1 MQYKLR
7 GGHGR
12 IVGHVEYYK
21 LQLMALAMRYL
32 SWKLMAKESTILAD
46 PQARRALHAFTL
58 VVEVILTF
66 LSFRAI
72 QIDQRP
78 LVSFQEKYEPL
89 VPVGGQRDTNTASQ
103 SALGG
108 FNPPSRSR
116 VEHFP
121 VEKLAPRPYQP
132 VYQPPT
138 PPPEE
143 DIQASS
149 MEWTPQHKFQPP
161 ITYRASQTKP
171 VFNEPSPFHGVLPPA
186 PVSWAQRLR
195 NPPNQPSFHKA
206 SQEKKE
212 NFFGKKS
219 SRVISDAASDVSSV
233 APSVADSSM
242 FDFDSPVKFAPPRF
256 FAPAD
261 RMETGLESL
270 FSDTFSLG
278 REPSVAEQQ
287 GPPILRTSASTNPLP
302 RLLTALLLAASCV
315 AWDYASAMAP
325 VSGKTLRLTSIA
337 VAAIILAYNF
347 ICTARLPQADRSN
360 VNLSLLGVGFVL
372 ATYIGGRIREYSE
385 NEQRQRQSITLGFW
399 YLVALTIQEAW
410 AFISSLAAPPP
421 ETPAVAETPFEPP
434 MEQIPTPSL
443 ETQAASKPRKAA
455 GNNNNKRP
463 AANKQTSSA
472 LSMQAKSNHVEIS
485 QRTTRSKARNE
496 ARRNSIGDGLGSLS
510 LGGW

>member
-1 MQYKLR
+1 MQ
-7 GGHGR
+7 
-12 IVGHVEYYK
+12 
-21 LQLMALAMRYL
+21 
-32 SWKLMAKESTILAD
+32 
-46 PQARRALHAFTL
+46 
-58 VVEVILTF
+58 LTF

-89 VPVGGQRDTNTASQ
+89 VPVGAQRDISTASQ
-103 SALGG
+103 PSLRD
-108 FNPPSRSR
+108 FTPPSKSR
-116 VEHFP
+116 VEPFP
-121 VEKLAPRPYQP
+121 VEKLAPKPYQP

-143 DIQASS
+143 DIQTSS

-161 ITYRASQTKP
+161 VTYRAPQTKF
-171 VFNEPSPFHGVLPPA
+171 VFNEPSPFHGVLPAA

-195 NPPNQPSFHKA
+195 NPPNQPTFHKA

-219 SRVISDAASDVSSV
+219 NRVTSDAASDVSSV

-270 FSDTFSLG
+270 FSDAFSLG
-278 REPSVAEQQ
+278 REPSTAEQQ
-287 GPPILRTSASTNPLP
+287 DAHVTKTVIPSNPLP
-302 RLLTALLLAASCV
+302 RLLSALLLAASCV
-315 AWDYASAMAP
+315 AWDYASAMLPA
-325 VSGKTLRLTSIA
+325 SGNSLRLMSMA
-337 VAAIILAYNF
+337 ASAIILAYNF
-347 ICTARLPQADRSN
+347 ICAARLPQA
-360 VNLSLLGVGFVL
+360 NLSSIYFSLLGIEFVL
-372 ATYIGGRIREYSE
+372 ASYIGGRIYEYSDH
-385 NEQRQRQSITLGFW
+385 EQHQPIALGFW

-410 AFISSLAAPPP
+410 AFISSLAAPPD
-421 ETPAVAETPFEPP
+421 ANMVAEAPKPPTEQTPTSSQAMQTASKPP
-434 MEQIPTPSL
+434 KATGNKR
-443 ETQAASKPRKAA
+443 TAASKAS
-455 GNNNNKRP
+455 
-463 AANKQTSSA
+463 TA
-472 LSMQAKSNHVEIS
+472 LSTKAKSTHVETS

-496 ARRNSIGDGLGSLS
+496 ARRDSIGDGLGSLS